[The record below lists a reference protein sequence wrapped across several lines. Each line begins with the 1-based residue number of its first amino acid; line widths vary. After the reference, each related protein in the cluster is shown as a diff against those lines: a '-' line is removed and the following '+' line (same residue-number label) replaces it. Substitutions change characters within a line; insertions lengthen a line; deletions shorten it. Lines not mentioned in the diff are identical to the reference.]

1 MLNQR
6 QIEILLE
13 FCNHSDE
20 FLTASYFAD
29 KLGVSLRTIQGDM
42 KVIRKELEDETCANL
57 ISKASKG
64 SCIQVE
70 DHDEFSAFVNS
81 LYQQYTTVSLNYPT
95 SRVSQILL
103 LLLSRHRAVSVSRME
118 DKFYVSRSTLLNDL
132 KKVEEIMEQ
141 FSLELLR
148 SSNKVMIDGTEIN
161 KRRCLADQ
169 DLYLAH
175 VKNEQGML
183 YIDERQLAKIKN
195 ILTEIFVEHKY
206 HIMDTDFSNT
216 ILFLNIMICRMEDGF
231 YIQPGELD
239 ITEELGEEYEIS
251 KDVFEKIGRRFF
263 IKVSDEE
270 VRYFAVYLRGQG
282 NNRDSDTITPEM
294 DEFISG
300 ALEAI
305 KSNFGVDFTNNINLR
320 ITLALH
326 CMSLSIRIKYDMQM
340 KNDMLEYIR
349 ETFPLGYDISVY
361 FASLLYQK
369 YGKKVSED
377 EMALL
382 AVHFYSSLLEINNR
396 SGKTKILVISS
407 MKKSMTLL
415 LKQTLLRWFSEYISA
430 VDFVNP
436 MDVTEEMLDEYGVF
450 LTTEKEE
457 FFEKGLAMY
466 IDTFP
471 NQHDYMNIK
480 LNIDGFKDMEDVVA
494 MFYPELFCVADSSSK
509 SEVIKTLCSLAAEHF
524 QTEDLLTQVLQ
535 REEIG
540 STFFSKNIAVPH
552 PMYAASSDT
561 FVAVYVSKKPIL
573 WDSEKNEVNLIMLM
587 HVGKNNNQAFQ
598 LWNYFSK
605 IFADKSLVDKLIENP
620 SYEHFISLVKEA
632 LEMGINN
639 DI

>member
-1 MLNQR
+1 
-6 QIEILLE
+6 
-13 FCNHSDE
+13 
-20 FLTASYFAD
+20 
-29 KLGVSLRTIQGDM
+29 
-42 KVIRKELEDETCANL
+42 
-57 ISKASKG
+57 
-64 SCIQVE
+64 
-70 DHDEFSAFVNS
+70 
-81 LYQQYTTVSLNYPT
+81 
-95 SRVSQILL
+95 
-103 LLLSRHRAVSVSRME
+103 ME

-132 KKVEEIMEQ
+132 KKVEEILEQ

-175 VKNEQGML
+175 VKNEQGIL